1 MRVIDRMYVCSKRH
15 PQDAFVSRSQP
26 LRNVTV
32 VITRPAGTAGPLSR
46 RVRKLGGIPVAVPG
60 LSLRATADASATHA
74 ALRSALEGDM
84 LVFTSP
90 AAVRFAADL
99 LPLVTRATVVAVGRG
114 TARALKVVDVADVR
128 FPESRQDSEGVLGMP
143 EMNGIAGRRVALI
156 GAPGGRGVLREQLVA
171 RGALLEE
178 IHVYHRV
185 APRIDRRHIDPLL
198 KLSKRSAVLI
208 SSAEALEHLHR
219 ALIAPAWRRLVQ
231 AVAVVSSD
239 RLREIAKQAGFE
251 RVTVA
256 KSALPADLLEAASGV
271 SFTRR

>member
-1 MRVIDRMYVCSKRH
+1 M
-15 PQDAFVSRSQP
+15 SRSQP

>member
-1 MRVIDRMYVCSKRH
+1 M
-15 PQDAFVSRSQP
+15 SRTQP

-60 LSLRATADASATHA
+60 LSLRATADATATHA
-74 ALRSALEGDM
+74 ALRSALRGDM

-99 LPLVTRATVVAVGRG
+99 LPLATRATVIAVGRG
-114 TARALKVVDVADVR
+114 TARALKMVDVAEVH
-128 FPESRQDSEGVLGMP
+128 FPANRQDSEGVLGMP
-143 EMNGIAGRRVALI
+143 EMASLGGRRVALI
-156 GAPGGRGVLREQLVA
+156 GAPGGRGVLREQLAA
-171 RGALLEE
+171 RGATLEE

-198 KLSKRSAVLI
+198 KLGRRSAVLI

-219 ALIAPAWRRLVQ
+219 ALIPPAWRRLVQ

-239 RLREIAKQAGFE
+239 RLRQVAEATGFE

-256 KSALPADLLEAASGV
+256 RSALPADLLEAAAGI